1 MPKTKVKERYDIT
14 AKEEII
20 EERRVRNGTMTAM
33 NKPDEFDDDDVDE
46 MKIVMKPGVR
56 KSLRFKI
63 PDAGQLKFGIKM
75 EK

>member
-1 MPKTKVKERYDIT
+1 MKERYDIT